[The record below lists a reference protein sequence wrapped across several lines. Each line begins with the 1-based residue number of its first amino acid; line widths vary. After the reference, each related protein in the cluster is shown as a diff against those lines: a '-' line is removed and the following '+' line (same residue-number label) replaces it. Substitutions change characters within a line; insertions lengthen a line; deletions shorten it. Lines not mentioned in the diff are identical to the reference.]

1 MEAPMVP
8 SSLLKHLRL
17 PLWLALAALVAT
29 AAFARPSN
37 KWRIQCSEGAKS
49 DGVIVFHLQPEGG
62 TVQVIEVSVAKG
74 TGENAVARRIRDVF
88 REQLSPERY
97 HVEVDDGEDVLVKKK
112 GSTPNFDLRVE
123 SNSVK
128 AVRINMDRE

>member
-1 MEAPMVP
+1 MHPRSPE
-8 SSLLKHLRL
+8 KRLRVACL
-17 PLWLALAALVAT
+17 LALAALIAT

-37 KWRIQCSEGAKS
+37 KWRIQCSEVAKS

-62 TVQVIEVSVAKG
+62 VVQVIEVSVKKG

-88 REQLSPERY
+88 REQLSPQHY

>member
-1 MEAPMVP
+1 MRPR
-8 SSLLKHLRL
+8 SLRELRRVAGL
-17 PLWLALAALVAT
+17 LWLAALVAT

-62 TVQVIEVSVAKG
+62 VVQVIEVSVTRG

-88 REQLSPERY
+88 REQLSPQHY
-97 HVEVDDGEDVLVKKK
+97 HVEIDDGEDVLVKKK
-112 GSTPNFDLRVE
+112 GNTPNFDLRVE

-128 AVRINMDRE
+128 AVRINVDRE

>member
-1 MEAPMVP
+1 MVP
-8 SSLLKHLRL
+8 SSPTKHPRV
-17 PLWLALAALVAT
+17 LWLLALAALVAS
-29 AAFARPSN
+29 AVFARPSN

-62 TVQVIEVSVAKG
+62 TVHVIEVSVEKG

-88 REQLSPERY
+88 REQLSPESH

-123 SNSVK
+123 SNSVE
-128 AVRINMDRE
+128 AVRINVDRE

>member
-1 MEAPMVP
+1 MFP
-8 SSLLKHLRL
+8 SSRL
-17 PLWLALAALVAT
+17 EHPRVLMLLALAALVAT
-29 AAFARPSN
+29 VAFARPSN
-37 KWRIQCSEGAKS
+37 KWRIQCSEGARS

-62 TVQVIEVSVAKG
+62 TVQVIEVPVEKG

-88 REQLSPERY
+88 REQLSPEHY

-123 SNSVK
+123 STSVE